1 MKYSLEALKETV
13 GRHQAGRFEDKY
25 HQNGKSDPNIQK
37 SQKLMMSSESELAA
51 ESSQETRAR
60 LKMIHE
66 RLKQSKMERVSAENQ
81 EQKSDKSNFLDNIA
95 IS

>member
-13 GRHQAGRFEDKY
+13 GRHQAGRFEDKEQ
-25 HQNGKSDPNIQK
+25 QNQHSDLSIPK
-37 SQKLMMSSESELAA
+37 SQNLMQSSETDKAT
-51 ESSQETRAR
+51 ESSEETRAR